1 MVKLPADA
9 SPPSRLPPPGNEI
22 EFAALSDVDLTNC
35 DREPIH
41 LLGQIQP
48 FGFLL
53 AVTRQWMVAHASDN
67 AQAFLGC
74 AADDLI
80 GQSLTEV
87 LDGHAVH
94 EIRGRLQI
102 MRGADSVERVFNLP
116 LRAGGEPFDVAVHY
130 SGDLLVIEAEPSR
143 TDSSL
148 EAASAVRSMANR
160 VAERKTIEDIV
171 HEAARQVRALT
182 EFDRVMV
189 YRFDQD
195 GAGEVIAESV
205 RPGIGSFLGQRY
217 PASDIPQQAR
227 ALYERSWLRIIADID
242 AETPKVRPA
251 LGPSGGPLDLSMSML
266 RAVSPIH
273 IEYLR
278 NMGVG
283 ASLSISI
290 LRQGKLW
297 GLFACHHYGPHHVS
311 YERRTAAELFGQIF
325 SYMLES
331 REQEIEARHVERARN
346 LHDRLVSSVATAS
359 GPESLT
365 PFLGELCTLAGCEG
379 VVVHMGG
386 QTASHGAG
394 LSPDRLKTL
403 VAFLDGRGTQGVF
416 HTHHLS
422 AHLPAAEGWGEAAGV
437 IAVPLSREP
446 GDYLIFQRAEIVRE
460 IAWAGDPNKA
470 VTVGPLGAR
479 LTPRQS
485 FEVWKETVRGQ
496 SRAWSASELA
506 AVDSLRL
513 TLLEVVM
520 RLTDL
525 AHAERGKAQHRQ
537 EILIAEL
544 NHRVRNILG
553 LIRGL
558 ISQSRDGATNVQQ
571 FFDVVSGRVQ
581 ALARAHDQITQQHWG
596 PGALRELIRGEAEA
610 YLAAKA
616 DRLILTGPEV
626 LIEPQAFSTLS
637 LVVHELVTNS
647 AKYGALCDS
656 RGQVHVSW
664 RTDASGALDLTWRED
679 GGPEVRVPTR
689 RGFGSTII
697 ERSIPHE
704 LGGEANVVFDPA
716 GLQVALRVP
725 GRFVVE
731 AAAAP
736 DHPKAAAAPDGRVAG
751 PEHVLVVEDNIIIA
765 LDLEG
770 VLLKLGAGQVSLAST
785 VTAALEAL
793 EAARPDFAFLDLN
806 LGEETSL
813 PVADRLLADG
823 VPFAF
828 GTGFGD
834 QADLP
839 DHLSGVPIISKPYS
853 EKALREALTRR
864 P

>member
-1 MVKLPADA
+1 M
-9 SPPSRLPPPGNEI
+9 
-22 EFAALSDVDLTNC
+22 SDVDLTNC

-41 LLGQIQP
+41 LLGEIQP

-53 AVTRQWMVAHASDN
+53 AVTGQWMVAHASDN
-67 AQAFLGC
+67 TQAFLGD
-74 AADDLI
+74 APEALI
-80 GQSLTEV
+80 GHSLTEV

-143 TDSSL
+143 AESSL
-148 EAASAVRSMANR
+148 EAASAVRSMSNR

-290 LRQGKLW
+290 LRHGKLW

-331 REQEIEARHVERARN
+331 REQEVEARHVERARN
-346 LHDRLVSSVATAS
+346 LHDRLVNSVATAS

-365 PFLGELCTLAGCEG
+365 PFLGELCGLAGCEA
-379 VVVHMGG
+379 VTLHMGG
-386 QTASHGAG
+386 QTASHGDSLAA
-394 LSPDRLKTL
+394 DRLQTL
-403 VAFLDGRGTQGVF
+403 VAFLDAHPTLGVF
-416 HTHHLS
+416 HTHHLA
-422 AHLPAAEGWGEAAGV
+422 AHLPEAEGWRDAAGI

-446 GDYLIFQRAEIVRE
+446 GDYLIFQRAEVVRDV
-460 IAWAGDPNKA
+460 AWGGDPNKA

-485 FEVWKETVRGQ
+485 FETWKETVRGQ
-496 SRAWSASELA
+496 SKPWSASELA

-525 AHAERGKAQHRQ
+525 ANAERGKAQHRQ

-571 FFDVVSGRVQ
+571 FFEVVSGRVQ

-596 PGALRELIRGEAEA
+596 PGALTDLIRSEAEA

-616 DRLILTGPEV
+616 DRLILSGPDV

-637 LVVHELVTNS
+637 LVIHELVTNS
-647 AKYGALCDS
+647 AKYGALCDG
-656 RGQVHVSW
+656 RGKVHVSW
-664 RTDASGALDLTWRED
+664 TTDASGALDLAWREE
-679 GGPEVRVPTR
+679 GGPVVQAPSR

-704 LGGEANVVFDPA
+704 LGGEAVVTFDPS
-716 GLQVALRVP
+716 GLRVALRVP

-731 AAAAP
+731 GRPTDPGRAAAP
-736 DHPKAAAAPDGRVAG
+736 ATDGRMSG
-751 PEHVLVVEDNIIIA
+751 PHHVLVVEDNMIIA

-770 VLLKLGAGQVSLAST
+770 VLQKLGVGQVSMASN
-785 VTAALEAL
+785 VASALETIAGD
-793 EAARPDFAFLDLN
+793 RPDFAFLDLN

-813 PVADRLLADG
+813 PVAERLKAEKI
-823 VPFAF
+823 PFAF

-839 DHLSGVPIISKPYS
+839 ENLAGVTIISKPYS
-853 EKALREALTRR
+853 EKALRDALQAPGGQRT
-864 P
+864 

>member
-1 MVKLPADA
+1 M
-9 SPPSRLPPPGNEI
+9 
-22 EFAALSDVDLTNC
+22 SDVDLTNC

-41 LLGQIQP
+41 LLGEIQP

-53 AVTRQWMVAHASDN
+53 AVTGQWMVAHASDN
-67 AQAFLGC
+67 TLAFLGD
-74 AADDLI
+74 AAEDLI
-80 GQSLTEV
+80 GRSLTEV

-143 TDSSL
+143 AESSL
-148 EAASAVRSMANR
+148 EAASAVRSMSNR

-217 PASDIPQQAR
+217 PASDIPKQAR

-290 LRQGKLW
+290 LRHGKLW

-346 LHDRLVSSVATAS
+346 LHDRLVNSVATAS

-365 PFLGELCTLAGCEG
+365 PFLGELCGLAGCEG
-379 VVVHMGG
+379 VTLHMGG
-386 QTASHGAG
+386 QTASHGDSLDA
-394 LSPDRLKTL
+394 DRLNTL
-403 VAFLDGRGTQGVF
+403 IAFLDAHPTLGVF
-416 HTHHLS
+416 HTHHLA
-422 AHLPAAEGWGEAAGV
+422 AHLPEAEGWRDAAGV

-446 GDYLIFQRAEIVRE
+446 GDYLIFQRAEVIRDV
-460 IAWAGDPNKA
+460 AWGGDPNKA

-479 LTPRQS
+479 LTPRES
-485 FEVWKETVRGQ
+485 FETWKETVRGQ
-496 SRAWSASELA
+496 SKPWSASELA

-525 AHAERGKAQHRQ
+525 ANAERGKAQHRQ

-571 FFDVVSGRVQ
+571 FFEVVSGRVQ

-596 PGALRELIRGEAEA
+596 PGALSDLIRSEAEA

-616 DRLILTGPEV
+616 DRLILSGPEV

-637 LVVHELVTNS
+637 LVIHELVTNS
-647 AKYGALCDS
+647 AKYGALCDG
-656 RGQVHVSW
+656 RGKVHVSW
-664 RTDASGALDLTWRED
+664 TTDASGALDLAWREE
-679 GGPEVRVPTR
+679 GGPVVQSPSR

-704 LGGEANVVFDPA
+704 LGGEAEVTFDPS
-716 GLQVALRVP
+716 GLRVALRVP

-731 AAAAP
+731 GRAADPGKAAAP
-736 DHPKAAAAPDGRVAG
+736 TADARLAG
-751 PEHVLVVEDNIIIA
+751 PNHVLVVEDNMIIA

-770 VLLKLGAGQVSLAST
+770 VLQKLGVGQISMASN
-785 VTAALEAL
+785 VASALEAI
-793 EAARPDFAFLDLN
+793 AGDRPDFAFLDLN

-813 PVADRLLADG
+813 PVAEHLKAEKI
-823 VPFAF
+823 PFAF

-839 DHLSGVPIISKPYS
+839 DHLSDVMIISKPYS
-853 EKALREALTRR
+853 EKALRDALRAAAALR
-864 P
+864 S

>member
-1 MVKLPADA
+1 
-9 SPPSRLPPPGNEI
+9 
-22 EFAALSDVDLTNC
+22 LSDVDLTNC

-41 LLGQIQP
+41 LLGEIQP

-53 AVTRQWMVAHASDN
+53 AVTGQWMVAHASDN
-67 AQAFLGC
+67 IRAFLGD
-74 AADDLI
+74 AAEDLI
-80 GQSLTEV
+80 GCSLTEV

-143 TDSSL
+143 AESSL
-148 EAASAVRSMANR
+148 EAASTVRSMSNR
-160 VAERKTIEDIV
+160 VAERKTIDDIV

-217 PASDIPQQAR
+217 PASDIPRQAR

-290 LRQGKLW
+290 LHQGKLW

-346 LHDRLVSSVATAS
+346 LHDRLVNSVATAS

-365 PFLGELCTLAGCEG
+365 PFLGELCGLAACEG
-379 VVVHMGG
+379 VSLHMGG
-386 QTASHGAG
+386 QTARHGDSLEADQ
-394 LSPDRLKTL
+394 LQTL
-403 VAFLDGRGTQGVF
+403 VAFLDARPTLGVF
-416 HTHHLS
+416 HTHHLG
-422 AHLPAAEGWGEAAGV
+422 AHLPEAEDWRDAAGV

-446 GDYLIFQRAEIVRE
+446 GDYLIFQRAEVVRDV
-460 IAWAGDPNKA
+460 AWAGDPNKA

-485 FEVWKETVRGQ
+485 FETWKETVRGQ
-496 SRAWSASELA
+496 SKPWSASELA

-525 AHAERGKAQHRQ
+525 ANAERGKAQHRQ

-558 ISQSRDGATNVQQ
+558 ISQSRDGATDVQQ
-571 FFDVVSGRVQ
+571 FFEVVSGRVQ

-596 PGALRELIRGEAEA
+596 PGALTDLIRSEAEA

-616 DRLILTGPEV
+616 DRLILSGPDV

-637 LVVHELVTNS
+637 LVIHELVTNS

-656 RGQVHVSW
+656 RGKVHVSW
-664 RTDASGALDLTWRED
+664 TTDASGALDLAWREE
-679 GGPEVRVPTR
+679 GGPAVQPPSR

-704 LGGEANVVFDPA
+704 LGGEAEVTFDPS
-716 GLQVALRVP
+716 GLKVALRVP

-731 AAAAP
+731 GRPAEPGKTAAP
-736 DHPKAAAAPDGRVAG
+736 ATDGRLAG
-751 PEHVLVVEDNIIIA
+751 PNHVLVVEDNMIIA

-770 VLLKLGAGQVSLAST
+770 VLQKLGVGQVSMASN
-785 VTAALEAL
+785 VAAALDAI
-793 EAARPDFAFLDLN
+793 AGDRPDFAFLDLN

-813 PVADRLLADG
+813 PVAERLTAEKI
-823 VPFAF
+823 PFAF

-834 QADLP
+834 QAELP
-839 DHLSGVPIISKPYS
+839 DHFSGVAIISKPYS
-853 EKALREALTRR
+853 EKALRDTLRAAASQRS
-864 P
+864 

>member
-1 MVKLPADA
+1 M
-9 SPPSRLPPPGNEI
+9 
-22 EFAALSDVDLTNC
+22 SDVDLTNC

-53 AVTRQWMVAHASDN
+53 AVTSQWTVAHASDN
-67 AQAFLGC
+67 AQAFLGHRLEH
-74 AADDLI
+74 LI
-80 GQSLTEV
+80 GEPLTEV
-87 LDGHAVH
+87 LSGHAIH

-116 LRAGGEPFDVAVHY
+116 LRVGGEPFDVAVHY

-143 TDSSL
+143 AESSL

-160 VAERKTIEDIV
+160 VAERKTIEEIV

-205 RPGIGSFLGQRY
+205 RPGVGSFLGQRY
-217 PASDIPQQAR
+217 PASDIPKQAR
-227 ALYERSWLRIIADID
+227 ALYERSWLRIIADIN

-266 RAVSPIH
+266 RAVSPVH

-283 ASLSISI
+283 ASLSISV
-290 LRQGKLW
+290 LRHGRLW
-297 GLFACHHYGPHHVS
+297 GLFACHHYGPHHIS

-331 REQEIEARHVERARN
+331 REQEVAARHVERARN

-365 PFLGELCTLAGCEG
+365 PYFGELCALANCDGVTLR
-379 VVVHMGG
+379 MGG
-386 QTASHGAG
+386 QTATHGTG
-394 LSPDRLKTL
+394 LAPERLDAL
-403 VAFLDGRGTQGVF
+403 VAFLDNHPIPGVF
-416 HTHHLS
+416 HTHHLA
-422 AHLPAAEGWGEAAGV
+422 AHLPEAKDWREAAGV

-446 GDYLIFQRAEIVRE
+446 GDYLIFQRAEVVRE
-460 IAWAGDPNKA
+460 VAWAGDPNKA

-479 LTPRQS
+479 LTPRES
-485 FEVWKETVRGQ
+485 FEAWKETVRGQ
-496 SRAWSASELA
+496 SRPWSASELA
-506 AVDSLRL
+506 AVESLRL

-525 AHAERGKAQHRQ
+525 ANAERGKAQHRQ
-537 EILIAEL
+537 EVLIAEL

-558 ISQSRDGATNVQQ
+558 ISQSRDGATSVQN

-596 PGALRELIRGEAEA
+596 PGALRELIRSEAEA

-616 DRLILTGPEV
+616 DRLILTGPEI

-656 RGQVHVSW
+656 RGQVHVTW
-664 RTDASGALDLTWRED
+664 RTDPSGALELAWREE
-679 GGPEVRVPTR
+679 GGPLVKTPSR

-704 LGGEANVVFDPA
+704 LGGQAEVVFEPA
-716 GLQVALRVP
+716 GLQVALRLP
-725 GRFVVE
+725 GRYVVE
-731 AAAAP
+731 APPRPAGAAHAP
-736 DHPKAAAAPDGRVAG
+736 SPERQVAG
-751 PEHVLVVEDNIIIA
+751 PAHVLVVEDNMIIA

-770 VLLKLGAGQVSLAST
+770 VLQKFGIGEVSLAST
-785 VTAALEAL
+785 VGAALESLDAG
-793 EAARPDFAFLDLN
+793 RPDFAFLDLN

-839 DHLSGVPIISKPYS
+839 EHLSSVPIISKPYS
-853 EKALREALTRR
+853 EKALREALTHRS
-864 P
+864 

>member
-1 MVKLPADA
+1 MT
-9 SPPSRLPPPGNEI
+9 
-22 EFAALSDVDLTNC
+22 DVDLTNC

-41 LLGQIQP
+41 LLGAIQP

-67 AQAFLGC
+67 AQGFLGQ
-74 AADDLI
+74 AAEDLI
-80 GQSLTEV
+80 GRSLTEV

-102 MRGADSVERVFNLP
+102 MRGADSVERVFNLA
-116 LRAGGEPFDVAVHY
+116 LQAGGEPFDVAVHY
-130 SGDLLVIEAEPSR
+130 SGDLLIIEAEPSR
-143 TDSSL
+143 AESSL

-189 YRFDQD
+189 YRFDHD

-331 REQEIEARHVERARN
+331 REQETEARHVERARN

-359 GPESLT
+359 GPASLT
-365 PFLGELCTLAGCEG
+365 PFLGELCSLAGCEG
-379 VVVHMGG
+379 VTLHMGG
-386 QTASHGAG
+386 QTTSHGAS
-394 LSPDRLKTL
+394 LDADRLKIL
-403 VAFLDGRGTQGVF
+403 VGFLDDHATRGVF
-416 HTHHLS
+416 HTHHLA
-422 AHLPAAEGWGEAAGV
+422 AHLPEAKTWQDAAGI

-446 GDYLIFQRAEIVRE
+446 GDYLIFQRGEVVRE
-460 IAWAGDPNKA
+460 VAWAGDPNKA

-485 FEVWKETVRGQ
+485 FETWKETVRGQ
-496 SRAWSASELA
+496 SRPWSASELA

-525 AHAERGKAQHRQ
+525 ANAERGKAQHRQ
-537 EILIAEL
+537 EVLIAEL

-558 ISQSRDGATNVQQ
+558 ISQSRDGATTVQQ

-596 PGALRELIRGEAEA
+596 PGALTDLIRGEAEA

-616 DRLILTGPEV
+616 DRLILSGPDV

-637 LVVHELVTNS
+637 LVIHELVTNS

-656 RGQVHVSW
+656 RGEVHVSW
-664 RTDASGALDLTWRED
+664 TTDASGALDLAWREQ
-679 GGPEVRVPTR
+679 GGPTVKAPTR

-704 LGGEANVVFDPA
+704 LGGEAEVTFDPA
-716 GLQVALRVP
+716 GLRVALRVP

-731 AAAAP
+731 GRAADPGKAVAP
-736 DHPKAAAAPDGRVAG
+736 VADER
-751 PEHVLVVEDNIIIA
+751 PPRPNHVLVVEDNMIIA

-770 VLLKLGAGQVSLAST
+770 VLLKLGASQVSMASN
-785 VTAALEAL
+785 VAAALEAI
-793 EAARPDFAFLDLN
+793 AADRPDFAFLDLN

-813 PVADRLLADG
+813 PVAEQLQAEKIS
-823 VPFAF
+823 FAF

-839 DHLSGVPIISKPYS
+839 EHLSAVPIISKPYS
-853 EKALREALTRR
+853 EKALRDVLKAASSQRR
-864 P
+864 

>member
-1 MVKLPADA
+1 M
-9 SPPSRLPPPGNEI
+9 
-22 EFAALSDVDLTNC
+22 SDVDLTNC

-53 AVTRQWMVAHASDN
+53 AVTSQWTVAHASDN
-67 AQAFLGC
+67 APTYLGD
-74 AADDLI
+74 AAEALI
-80 GQSLTEV
+80 GRALTDV

-94 EIRGRLQI
+94 EIRGRLQT

-189 YRFDQD
+189 YRFDAD

-205 RPGIGSFLGQRY
+205 RPGVGSFLGQHY

-251 LGPSGGPLDLSMSML
+251 LGPSGEPLDLSMSML

-297 GLFACHHYGPHHVS
+297 GLFACHHYGPHHIS

-331 REQEIEARHVERARN
+331 REQEVEVRHVERARN

-365 PFLGELCTLAGCEG
+365 PYMAELCGLAGCDS
-379 VVVHMGG
+379 VTVRIGG
-386 QTASHGAG
+386 QTISHGVG
-394 LSPDRLKTL
+394 LAPERFQELI
-403 VAFLDGRGTQGVF
+403 AFLDARPATGIF
-416 HTHHLS
+416 HTHHLA
-422 AHLPAAEGWGEAAGV
+422 AHLPAAEDWREAAGV

-446 GDYLIFQRAEIVRE
+446 GDYLIFQRAEILRE
-460 IAWAGDPNKA
+460 VAWAGDPNKT
-470 VTVGPLGAR
+470 VTLGPLGAR

-485 FEVWKETVRGQ
+485 FETWKETVRGQ
-496 SRAWSASELA
+496 SRPWSASELV
-506 AVDSLRL
+506 AVESLRL

-525 AHAERGKAQHRQ
+525 ATAERGKAQHRQ
-537 EILIAEL
+537 EVLIAEL

-558 ISQSRDGATNVQQ
+558 ISQSRDGAADVQQ
-571 FFDVVSGRVQ
+571 FFEVVSGRVQ
-581 ALARAHDQITQQHWG
+581 ALARAHDQITQHQWG
-596 PGALRELIRGEAEA
+596 PGSLRELIRSEADA

-616 DRLILTGPEV
+616 DRLVLSGPDV
-626 LIEPQAFSTLS
+626 QIEPQAFSTLS
-637 LVVHELVTNS
+637 LVIHELVTNS

-656 RGQVHVSW
+656 RGQVHVNW
-664 RTDASGALDLTWRED
+664 KTDASGALDLAWREE
-679 GGPEVRVPTR
+679 GGPVVQIPTR

-716 GLQVALRVP
+716 GLQVTLRVP

-731 AAAAP
+731 AATVSPGEAAP
-736 DHPKAAAAPDGRVAG
+736 TVPEARVAG
-751 PEHVLVVEDNIIIA
+751 PDHVLVVEDNIIIA

-770 VLLKLGAGQVSLAST
+770 VLLKLGANQVSLAST
-785 VTAALEAL
+785 VSAALDAIVSD
-793 EAARPDFAFLDLN
+793 RPDFALLDLN
-806 LGEETSL
+806 LGDETSL
-813 PVADRLLADG
+813 PVADRLKSEG
-823 VPFAF
+823 IPFAF

-834 QADLP
+834 QAELP
-839 DHLSGVPIISKPYS
+839 DHLSGVTIISKPYS
-853 EKALREALTRR
+853 EKALRETLTRR
-864 P
+864 A

>member
-1 MVKLPADA
+1 
-9 SPPSRLPPPGNEI
+9 
-22 EFAALSDVDLTNC
+22 
-35 DREPIH
+35 
-41 LLGQIQP
+41 
-48 FGFLL
+48 
-53 AVTRQWMVAHASDN
+53 
-67 AQAFLGC
+67 
-74 AADDLI
+74 
-80 GQSLTEV
+80 
-87 LDGHAVH
+87 
-94 EIRGRLQI
+94 
-102 MRGADSVERVFNLP
+102 
-116 LRAGGEPFDVAVHY
+116 
-130 SGDLLVIEAEPSR
+130 
-143 TDSSL
+143 
-148 EAASAVRSMANR
+148 
-160 VAERKTIEDIV
+160 
-171 HEAARQVRALT
+171 
-182 EFDRVMV
+182 
-189 YRFDQD
+189 
-195 GAGEVIAESV
+195 
-205 RPGIGSFLGQRY
+205 
-217 PASDIPQQAR
+217 
-227 ALYERSWLRIIADID
+227 
-242 AETPKVRPA
+242 
-251 LGPSGGPLDLSMSML
+251 
-266 RAVSPIH
+266 
-273 IEYLR
+273 
-278 NMGVG
+278 
-283 ASLSISI
+283 
-290 LRQGKLW
+290 
-297 GLFACHHYGPHHVS
+297 
-311 YERRTAAELFGQIF
+311 GQIF

-331 REQEIEARHVERARN
+331 REQEMDARHVERARN

-359 GPESLT
+359 GPKSLT
-365 PFLGELCTLAGCEG
+365 PYFGELCALANCDGVTL
-379 VVVHMGG
+379 HMAG
-386 QTASHGAG
+386 QTATHGVG
-394 LSPDRLKTL
+394 LAPDRLQAL
-403 VAFLDGRGTQGVF
+403 VRFLDGRGATGVF

-422 AHLPAAEGWGEAAGV
+422 AHMPEAEDWREAAGV

-446 GDYLIFQRAEIVRE
+446 GDYLIFQRAEVVRE

-485 FEVWKETVRGQ
+485 FEAWKETVRGQ
-496 SRAWSASELA
+496 SRPWSASELA

-525 AHAERGKAQHRQ
+525 ANVERGKAQHRQ
-537 EILIAEL
+537 EVLIAEL

-571 FFDVVSGRVQ
+571 FFEVVSGRVQ

-616 DRLILTGPEV
+616 DRMILTGPEV

-637 LVVHELVTNS
+637 LVIHELVTNS

-656 RGQVHVSW
+656 RGQVHVRW
-664 RTDASGALDLTWRED
+664 RTDASGALELDWREE
-679 GGPEVRVPTR
+679 GGPTVQAPSR

-704 LGGEANVVFDPA
+704 LGGEARVVFDPQ

-731 AAAAP
+731 AAPAPNGATAAP
-736 DHPKAAAAPDGRVAG
+736 APEPRRGG
-751 PEHVLVVEDNIIIA
+751 PQHVLVVEDNIIIA

-770 VLLKLGAGQVSLAST
+770 VLQKLGAGQVSLAST
-785 VTAALEAL
+785 VASALDAIG
-793 EAARPDFAFLDLN
+793 AARPDFAFLDLN

-813 PVADRLLADG
+813 PVADRLKAEG
-823 VPFAF
+823 IPFAF

-853 EKALREALTRR
+853 EKALREALTER